1 MFVILEYF
9 QNSNYQ
15 AITNK
20 GMQRQLSSIIQQS
33 VQKTLKLDD
42 NPLAPLALEAAKI
55 DAET

>member
-1 MFVILEYF
+1 MFVLLEYF
-9 QNSNYQ
+9 QNSNSQ
-15 AITNK
+15 AMTNK
-20 GMQRQLSSIIQQS
+20 GMQRQLSSTMQQS